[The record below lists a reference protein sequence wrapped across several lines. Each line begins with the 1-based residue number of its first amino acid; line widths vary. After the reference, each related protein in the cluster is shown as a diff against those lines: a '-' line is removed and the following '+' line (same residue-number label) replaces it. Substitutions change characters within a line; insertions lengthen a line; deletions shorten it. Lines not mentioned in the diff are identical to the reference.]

1 MQQRNNYR
9 VFFLSFSSLLKFAK
23 LFPHFCLLF
32 TFLSIWNFCFRY
44 RIPQA
49 HTYIMYHTQVTC
61 LHASIHACLLFEVMI
76 YINLSE
82 YIPLS
87 WCIHCTR
94 EYQTN
99 MKEWMK
105 KKTHIWIKHESLNK
119 KFSDT
124 FYKMCALYSVNAFGR
139 LLWTSHSVK
148 FFVLG
153 LVFFSLYR

>member
-1 MQQRNNYR
+1 MINILSIIWSIKMNIMWCGKCLPKTHIKCDATTQQLSC
-9 VFFLSFSSLLKFAK
+9 FFLSFSSLLKFAK

-105 KKTHIWIKHESLNK
+105 KKHIFE
-119 KFSDT
+119 
-124 FYKMCALYSVNAFGR
+124 
-139 LLWTSHSVK
+139 
-148 FFVLG
+148 
-153 LVFFSLYR
+153 